1 MTHGGDGAPN
11 RRQLSRPRD
20 ARTLRESTIAAIRSI
35 DLRFVEELV
44 EFVRGRGYVL
54 DFSDPSFSDFFAA
67 ELDVDIDDPIYAE
80 NGGSKGKRLRCFL
93 QKGDAATAARTL
105 KALWEH
111 RSEYLAHTDQPDPVV
126 NAEGR
131 FLSLIARLADNS
143 EPGTVRHAP
152 VPATDWRLQ
161 AELKNGLVAMAS
173 LPPQERGYAFEAFL
187 RQAFDA
193 AGLAAREPF
202 RNLGEQIDGSF
213 LLGHEIYLLEA
224 KWTASQTGVAD
235 LHGFHGKLEQK
246 ASWARGL
253 FVSYNGFSEQGL
265 VAFGSG
271 KRLICMDGR
280 DLYDALERLIPLA
293 AVLERK
299 IRGAAETGRAF
310 IAVHELFASD
320 PPGAFL

>member
-1 MTHGGDGAPN
+1 M
-11 RRQLSRPRD
+11 
-20 ARTLRESTIAAIRSI
+20 
-35 DLRFVEELV
+35 
-44 EFVRGRGYVL
+44 RGRGYVL

-67 ELDVDIDDPIYAE
+67 ELDVNIDDPIYAE

-93 QKGDAATAARTL
+93 QKVDGATAARTL
-105 KALWEH
+105 QALWEH
-111 RSEYLAHTDQPDPVV
+111 RAEFLERTNQPDPVV

-131 FLSLIARLADNS
+131 FLSLVARLTGQAA
-143 EPGTVRHAP
+143 EAGGCQAP

-161 AELKNGLVAMAS
+161 AELKDALVVIAS
-173 LPPQERGYAFEAFL
+173 LPPQERGYAFEALL
-187 RQAFDA
+187 RRAFDA

-213 LLGHEIYLLEA
+213 LLGHETYLLEA
-224 KWTASQTGVAD
+224 KWTALPTGVGD

-265 VAFGSG
+265 AAFGSG

-280 DLYDALERLIPLA
+280 DLYDALDRVIPLA

-299 IRGAAETGRAF
+299 VRRAAETGRAF
-310 IAVHELFASD
+310 IPVRELFAFT
-320 PPGAFL
+320 PPGDFR

>member
-1 MTHGGDGAPN
+1 M
-11 RRQLSRPRD
+11 
-20 ARTLRESTIAAIRSI
+20 
-35 DLRFVEELV
+35 
-44 EFVRGRGYVL
+44 RGRGYVL
-54 DFSDPSFSDFFAA
+54 DFSDPSFSEFFAA

-93 QKGDAATAARTL
+93 QKVDGATAARTL
-105 KALWEH
+105 QALWEH
-111 RSEYLAHTDQPDPVV
+111 RAEFLARTNQPDPVV

-131 FLSLIARLADNS
+131 FLSLVARLTGQAAES
-143 EPGTVRHAP
+143 GGCQAP
-152 VPATDWRLQ
+152 VPATDWRLH
-161 AELKNGLVAMAS
+161 AELKEALVVIAS

-187 RQAFDA
+187 RRTFDA

-213 LLGHEIYLLEA
+213 LLGHETYLLEA
-224 KWTASQTGVAD
+224 KWTASPTGVGD

-265 VAFGSG
+265 AAFGSG

-280 DLYDALERLIPLA
+280 DLYDALVRVIPLA

-299 IRGAAETGRAF
+299 VRRAAETGRAF
-310 IAVHELFASD
+310 IPVRELFAST
-320 PPGAFL
+320 PPGDFR

>member
-1 MTHGGDGAPN
+1 M
-11 RRQLSRPRD
+11 
-20 ARTLRESTIAAIRSI
+20 
-35 DLRFVEELV
+35 
-44 EFVRGRGYVL
+44 RGRGYVL

-93 QKGDAATAARTL
+93 QKVDGATAARTL
-105 KALWEH
+105 QALWEH
-111 RSEYLAHTDQPDPVV
+111 RAEFLVRTNQPDPVV

-131 FLSLIARLADNS
+131 FFSLIARLTDRA
-143 EPGTVRHAP
+143 EPGAGGPPP
-152 VPATDWRLQ
+152 VPATNWRLE
-161 AELKNGLVAMAS
+161 AELKDGLIAIAS

-187 RQAFDA
+187 RRSFDA

-213 LLGHEIYLLEA
+213 LLGHETYLLEA
-224 KWTASQTGVAD
+224 KWTASPIGVAD

-265 VAFGSG
+265 AAFGPG

-280 DLYDALERLIPLA
+280 DLFDALDRSIPLA

-299 IRGAAETGRAF
+299 VRRAAETGRAF
-310 IAVHELFASD
+310 IPVRELFASV
-320 PPGAFL
+320 PPGEPR

>member
-1 MTHGGDGAPN
+1 M
-11 RRQLSRPRD
+11 
-20 ARTLRESTIAAIRSI
+20 
-35 DLRFVEELV
+35 

-67 ELDVDIDDPIYAE
+67 ELDVDIDEPIYAE
-80 NGGSKGKRLRCFL
+80 YGGSKGKRLRCFL
-93 QKGDAATAARTL
+93 QKVDGATAARTL
-105 KALWEH
+105 RALWKH
-111 RSEYLAHTDQPDPVV
+111 RAEFLARTNQPDPVV

-131 FLSLIARLADNS
+131 FLSLIAHLTDQAGPDA
-143 EPGTVRHAP
+143 GGHAL
-152 VPATDWRLQ
+152 VPATDWRHQ
-161 AELKNGLVAMAS
+161 AELKGALIAIAS

-193 AGLAAREPF
+193 SGLAAREPF

-213 LLGHEIYLLEA
+213 LLGHETYLLEA
-224 KWTASQTGVAD
+224 KWTAAQTGVAD

-265 VAFGSG
+265 VAFGQG

-280 DLYDALERLIPLA
+280 DLYDSLDRLISLS

-299 IRGAAETGRAF
+299 VRGAAETGRAF
-310 IAVHELFASD
+310 MAVRELFASA
-320 PPGAFL
+320 PPRVSR